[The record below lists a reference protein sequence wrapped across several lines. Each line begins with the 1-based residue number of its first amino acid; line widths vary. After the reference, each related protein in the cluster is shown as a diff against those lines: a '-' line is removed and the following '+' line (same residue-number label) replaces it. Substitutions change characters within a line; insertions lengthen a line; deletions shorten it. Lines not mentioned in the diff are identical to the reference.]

1 MKASA
6 RFLGVGRGRSVQT
19 TPADYTVTTHPRQPR
34 APCPTLPPHPYY
46 FYNTVP
52 YLEIR
57 PPRRS
62 TALRAPGIPGVSPFQ
77 FQFHSNRRRVLAS
90 SFLERLRQSGFIT
103 PCALAL
109 PLAPRQLPL
118 LRRRRASQAEA
129 AHYYWAR
136 ARRGRC
142 SDNTVLLLLGTSTG

>member
-1 MKASA
+1 M
-6 RFLGVGRGRSVQT
+6 QT

-46 FYNTVP
+46 FYITVP